1 MLCFTKLPALH
12 HGHNLG
18 AELSPQKGV
27 GSSAWVQKSREAGTD
42 LSQGNMA
49 ALSFLSREAALV
61 LTALPQR
68 GKYL

>member
-1 MLCFTKLPALH
+1 M
-12 HGHNLG
+12 G
-18 AELSPQKGV
+18 AKV
-27 GSSAWVQKSREAGTD
+27 KRAGTD